1 MYPNSVKCA
10 LKGIEAVNP
19 RELVTSALRVSP
31 LPGDGNVCVI
41 SIGKA
46 AETMALGACDTL
58 GDRVVEG
65 VVIGPEKEAKLPP
78 QLQVFKGGH
87 PIPQSEGQEGANA
100 IIQLLSGD
108 NSDKQILCL
117 ISGGA
122 SALSMC
128 PADGISL
135 DDTMAVTRL
144 LLRSGATIDELNCV
158 RKHIDRLKGGRLAR
172 LAAPA
177 TVTTLILSDVIG
189 DPLDTIAS
197 GPTVADPSTFD
208 RAIEILKDRGLWEE
222 IPASVRDHLLA
233 KEDESAKPG
242 DSFFANVT
250 TAIIG
255 NNERAAEAVK
265 VEAELMGY
273 STQIVTTSLAGEA
286 RVRGTEIARQALEMK
301 KANPG
306 KKMALVYAG
315 EPTVTVKGS
324 GRGGRNQELVLAAA
338 IEIQGVE
345 GISITSLGTDGIDG
359 PTDAAGAF
367 CDGETISRAAQKNL
381 NYEKELEN
389 NNAYHF
395 FDTVGSLVI
404 TGPTGTNVMDVVVVT
419 LE

>member
-19 RELVTSALRVSP
+19 RELVTSALRASP
-31 LPGDGNVCVI
+31 VPGDGKVCVI

-46 AETMALGACDTL
+46 AETMALGASDML
-58 GDRVVEG
+58 GDRIVEG
-65 VVIGPEKEAKLPP
+65 VVIAPEKEAKLPP

-87 PIPQSEGQEGANA
+87 PIPQPEGQEGANA
-100 IIQLLSGD
+100 IIKLLSGD

-144 LLRSGATIDELNCV
+144 LLRSGATIEELNCV

-177 TVTTLILSDVIG
+177 AVTTLILSDVIG

-208 RAIEILKDRGLWEE
+208 RAIQILRDRKLWEE

-242 DSFFANVT
+242 DPFFANVT
-250 TAIIG
+250 NTVIG
-255 NNERAAEAVK
+255 NNERAAQAVK
-265 VEAELMGY
+265 VEAEMMGY
-273 STQIVTTSLAGEA
+273 STEIVTTSLAGEA
-286 RVRGTEIARQALEMK
+286 RLRGTEIAHRALELK

-306 KKMALVYAG
+306 KKIALVYAG

-338 IEIQGVE
+338 IAIQGTE
-345 GISITSLGTDGIDG
+345 GISVTSIGTDGIDG

-367 CDGETISRAAQKNL
+367 CDGHTISRAVEKNL
-381 NYEKELEN
+381 DYEQELEN

-395 FDTVGSLVI
+395 FDKIESLVK
-404 TGPTGTNVMDVVVVT
+404 TGPTGTNVMDLVVVT

>member
-58 GDRVVEG
+58 GDRIVEG
-65 VVIGPEKEAKLPP
+65 VVIGPEKEVQLPP
-78 QLQVFKGGH
+78 HLQVFKGGH
-87 PIPQSEGQEGANA
+87 PIPQPEGQEGANA

-273 STQIVTTSLAGEA
+273 STEIVTTSLAGEA
-286 RVRGTEIARQALEMK
+286 RVRGIEIAHQARELK

-338 IEIQGVE
+338 IEIQGIE
-345 GISITSLGTDGIDG
+345 GISVTSIGTDGIDG

-367 CDGETISRAAQKNL
+367 CDGETISRAIQKNL
-381 NYEKELEN
+381 NYEQELEN

-395 FDTVGSLVI
+395 FDTVGSLVR